1 MKTPVPTEDSTRRL
15 TVLEWLETLAVRAI
29 WHGAGALPLDYASA
43 LGGFIARTVG
53 PSLPVTR
60 RARQQMRRALPA
72 LTRPQEDRA
81 IKSMWDNLGRTLAE
95 YPHLPHL
102 KIFAPDTIIDCVGM
116 NHVADALA
124 LGKPIIFFSGH
135 FGNWEMSSIC
145 AVQFGCDVVQVYRAA
160 NNPGVEAILAAFR
173 RALHVEPVK
182 KGAAVPRI
190 LAAMKHNKALAL
202 LVDQKL
208 NDGIAVPFFGRP
220 AMTAPAVAELGLRY
234 DATILPARIDR
245 LGSSARFRLT
255 VYPPMDHPDTGDKQG
270 DILRLMTAINQQME
284 DWIRADPGCWFWLHR
299 RWPKA

>member
-1 MKTPVPTEDSTRRL
+1 MTGERTRPPTL
-15 TVLEWLETLAVRAI
+15 LERLETLAVRAI

-43 LGGFIARTVG
+43 LGGFVARTIG
-53 PSLPVTR
+53 PSLPVTA
-60 RARQQMRRALPA
+60 RARQQMRRALPT
-72 LTRPQEDRA
+72 LTRAEEDRA
-81 IKSMWDNLGRTLAE
+81 VRSMWDNLGRTLAE
-95 YPHLPHL
+95 YPHLPRL
-102 KIFAPDTIIDCVGM
+102 KVFAPDTIIACVGM
-116 NHVADALA
+116 DHVAEALA
-124 LGKPIIFFSGH
+124 RGKPIIFFSGH

-173 RALHVEPVK
+173 RSLKVEPVK
-182 KGAAVPRI
+182 KGAAGARRI

-255 VYPPMDHPDTGDKQG
+255 VYPPLAHPDTGDKQA
-270 DILRLMTAINQQME
+270 DILALMTTINQQME
-284 DWIRADPGCWFWLHR
+284 NWIKADPGCWFWLHR
-299 RWPKA
+299 RWPKD